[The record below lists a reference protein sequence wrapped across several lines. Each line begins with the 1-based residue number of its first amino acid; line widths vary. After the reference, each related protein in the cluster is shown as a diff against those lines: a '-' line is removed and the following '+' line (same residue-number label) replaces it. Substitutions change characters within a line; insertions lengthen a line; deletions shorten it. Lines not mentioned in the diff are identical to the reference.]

1 MPSPARPEPATG
13 MPQPAAPVAA
23 PDGELSMDGVSRW
36 MLSAVP
42 AVPDRVPYVRRHAV
56 AVLELWG
63 LRDLLWVVELMLTE
77 LVANAVRHAG
87 TPFTVV
93 MSWNGRGLRCEVS
106 DADPRPPR
114 PQLVPDPEGTGGRGL
129 LLVDRLAGSWGTDLR
144 RQGKTIWFEV
154 RRS

>member
-1 MPSPARPEPATG
+1 MPAWSEPVTGTPPAGPA
-13 MPQPAAPVAA
+13 AA
-23 PDGELSMDGVSRW
+23 PDGELSMDGFSRW
-36 MLSAVP
+36 ILPAVP
-42 AVPDRVPYVRRHAV
+42 AAPDRVPYVRRQAV

-63 LRDLLWVVELMLTE
+63 LPDLLWVVELMLTE

-93 MSWNGRGLRCEVS
+93 MSWNGRGLRCEVT

-129 LLVDRLAGSWGTDLR
+129 LLVDRLAGSWGADLR

>member
-1 MPSPARPEPATG
+1 MPSPSWSEPATG
-13 MPQPAAPVAA
+13 TPATAGALVV

-36 MLSAVP
+36 ILPAVP
-42 AVPDRVPYVRRHAV
+42 AVSDRVPYVRRQAV

-93 MSWNGRGLRCEVS
+93 MSWNGRGLRCEVT

-129 LLVDRLAGSWGTDLR
+129 LLVDRLAGSWGADLR